1 LVIGKISDDPK
12 KHHSV
17 LERMGNYLTNNLSS
31 TGIEKSD
38 VLVAKDLKQMTD
50 YLANGRVDLLK
61 ETAFSA
67 MRLET

>member
-1 LVIGKISDDPK
+1 
-12 KHHSV
+12 
-17 LERMGNYLTNNLSS
+17 MGNYLTNNLSS

-38 VLVAKDLKQMTD
+38 VLVAKDFKQMTD